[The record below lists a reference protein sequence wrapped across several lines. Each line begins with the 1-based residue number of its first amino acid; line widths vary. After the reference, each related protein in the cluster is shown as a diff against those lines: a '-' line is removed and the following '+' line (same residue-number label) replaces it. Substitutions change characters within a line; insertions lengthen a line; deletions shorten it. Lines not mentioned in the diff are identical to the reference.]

1 MGAVNS
7 QRSRVNIIM
16 AQQDTGQEKTEA
28 ATPRKRE
35 KAREEGRVAV
45 SRDLTAGLA
54 LVAAGIAA
62 RICWPSTVTELG
74 RAGRWTIAHASEAE
88 LDAAALEQMVGLW
101 QAVCLRALAPALLAA
116 ALMGVLTGLAQ
127 TKLMFSLGPLKPRFD
142 KLSPVNG
149 FKRLIS
155 VRGMVEGAKGLLKVI
170 LVLGVAGWMLWTRR
184 EDLLRLSD
192 CEAIGAM
199 TLGLDLI
206 FGLVLRCGIML
217 VVIGVADYA
226 YQWWEHER
234 SLRMTRQEVI
244 DEMKQLEGDPHMR
257 ARRKALRR
265 AMLQQGISRE
275 AKDATV
281 VVTNPA
287 HIAVALLYRPGMIAP
302 RVVAKGR
309 SLIARR
315 IVALA
320 VRYGIPVIQ
329 NVSVARALYKAAS
342 VGDYVP
348 GALYHAVAEVLAVI
362 YRRARERRRRQ
373 VAP

>member
-1 MGAVNS
+1 
-7 QRSRVNIIM
+7 M
-16 AQQDTGQEKTEA
+16 AAQESAQEKTEA
-28 ATPRKRE
+28 PTPRKRE

-54 LVAAGIAA
+54 LVAAAIAA
-62 RICWPSTVTELG
+62 RLCWPSTVTELS

-88 LDAAALEQMVGLW
+88 LDVAALEQMVALW
-101 QAVCLRALAPALLAA
+101 RMVCLRALAPALLAA
-116 ALMGVLTGLAQ
+116 ALMGLLTGLAQ
-127 TKLMFSLGPLKPRFD
+127 TKLMFSLTPLKPRFE

-149 FKRLIS
+149 FKRLFS
-155 VRGMVEGAKGLLKVI
+155 VRGLVEGAKGLLKVV
-170 LVLGVAGWMLWTRR
+170 LVLGVAGWTLWARR
-184 EDLLRLSD
+184 DDLLRLSD

-199 TLGLDLI
+199 ALALDLI
-206 FGLVLRCGIML
+206 FGLVLRCGLML
-217 VVIGVADYA
+217 IVIGVADYA

-234 SLRMTRQEVI
+234 SLRMTRQEVM
-244 DEMKQLEGDPHMR
+244 DELKQLEGDPHMR

-265 AMLQQGISRE
+265 NLLQQGISRE

-287 HIAVALLYRPGMIAP
+287 RIAVALLYRPGMVAP

-309 SLIARR
+309 NLIARR

-320 VRYGIPVIQ
+320 ARYGIPAIR

-348 GALYHAVAEVLAVI
+348 GPLYHAVAEVLAVI
-362 YRRARERRRRQ
+362 YRRAQERRRWA
-373 VAP
+373 AP